1 LQAKRYKQNMKP
13 FRWNLAKKEQL
24 GKLIEG
30 ERAETQESYDKELK
44 QSAAKLLAFSK
55 NANLIFVGRSPEN
68 YYDYLSG
75 VLTNSSHHKK
85 LHYLNMSNRYQS
97 IKDLKQ
103 NQPQAYQALKNHFAD
118 LGITPQIILEA
129 KLKICFLDLVA
140 SGGTFETLFEFMQSW
155 SNELNLDFKQ
165 VKAKVSFL
173 GITYRTKNSPN
184 TWRWQQQASWV
195 NEQHVKNIKNISI
208 SADLWDYLGNWQ
220 DKVSP
225 TNPPEQW
232 ASHSI
237 LLPSRE
243 EQNLKALRRAYDLYS
258 QGQNETTTFS
268 SLLSQE
274 DAMKEAWFRKLVNEL
289 RKTSNT
295 L

>member
-1 LQAKRYKQNMKP
+1 MKP

-30 ERAETQESYDKELK
+30 ERAETHKSYDTELK

-55 NANLIFVGRSPEN
+55 NAKLIFVGRSPEN

-75 VLTNSSHHKK
+75 VLTHSSYQNK

-97 IKDLKQ
+97 IKDLKL
-103 NQPQAYQALKNHFAD
+103 NQPQAYQALKNHFAE
-118 LGITPQIILEA
+118 LGISPQSILEP
-129 KLKICFLDLVA
+129 KQKICFVDLVS
-140 SGGTFETLFEFMQSW
+140 SGGTFEALFEFMQSW
-155 SNELNLDFKQ
+155 TNELNLDFKQ
-165 VKAKVSFL
+165 VKAKISFL

-184 TWRWQQQASWV
+184 TWRWQQRASWV
-195 NEQHVKNIKNISI
+195 KEQQVKNIKNLSI
-208 SADLWDYLGNWQ
+208 SADLWHYLGNWQ

-225 TNPPEQW
+225 TNPPEKW
-232 ASHSI
+232 ASDSI

-258 QGQNETTTFS
+258 QGQNETTAFS

-274 DAMKEAWFRKLVNEL
+274 DAMKEVWFRQLLNDL
-289 RKTSNT
+289 RKTGNS